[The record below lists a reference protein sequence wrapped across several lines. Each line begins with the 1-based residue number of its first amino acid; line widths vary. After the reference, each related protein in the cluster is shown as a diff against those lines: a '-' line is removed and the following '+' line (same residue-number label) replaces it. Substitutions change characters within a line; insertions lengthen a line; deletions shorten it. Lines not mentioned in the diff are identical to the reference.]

1 MAEVTLPPQL
11 SERLA
16 QVAHDR
22 KEKSREK
29 RRELSTRIMCGLIGI
44 VWVVLP
50 ALLSADPLILFLCMA
65 VSYVPYLVLRL
76 QKMALRRDRRDVD
89 KAIELAKFDGTSED
103 GLEKLRGHRRW
114 IISEREHNHTY
125 RGLALYFA
133 IGALLSGA
141 LYFFYLGFSA
151 RGY

>member
-1 MAEVTLPPQL
+1 
-11 SERLA
+11 
-16 QVAHDR
+16 
-22 KEKSREK
+22 
-29 RRELSTRIMCGLIGI
+29 MCGLIGI

-65 VSYVPYLVLRL
+65 VSCVPYLVLRL

-103 GLEKLRGHRRW
+103 GLDKLRGHRRW